1 MTPDVCRPTRHIRPA
16 RGWINDPNGLV
27 FHDDRWHVF
36 FQFNPDE
43 PRHGQI
49 HWGHVSSQDLLT
61 WREEPMAL
69 RPRPGKLDEVG
80 CWSGC
85 CTLDEGVP
93 TFCYT
98 AVDTTPADAV
108 GAIARGSADLA
119 DWTQADRP
127 SAPRFGEPVGE
138 TRDPF
143 VAWIEGRRY
152 IVQGH
157 GGPGVPAQ
165 VLVYDAT
172 DLADWKL
179 LGPLLDTSD
188 PVAVEFAAADIWEC
202 PNLVQVD
209 GQWVLLLSLWRHDG
223 VQGQLSGVRWLTG
236 DITVTDGCP
245 RFSAV
250 AGGVLDDGPAFYA
263 PQVMLDTDADGK
275 DRALLLGWSWE
286 LARDDDWL
294 DEHGWAGVLTIPR
307 ELHLRD
313 GRLVMEPAPEVLAAV
328 GADLPNPWPA
338 TQGAVLATTS
348 GPGRLLCSEADGP
361 AEVEIGS
368 PATIIVD
375 GSLVEVFTD
384 GRAFT
389 TRIYPGDASQWS
401 IEAAQVTVRQLG

>member
-1 MTPDVCRPTRHIRPA
+1 MNPDVCLPTRHIRPA
-16 RGWINDPNGLV
+16 QGWINDPNGLV
-27 FHDDRWHVF
+27 FHDGRWHVF
-36 FQFNPDE
+36 FQFNPDQ

-49 HWGHVSSQDLLT
+49 HWGHVSSDDLLT
-61 WREEPMAL
+61 WREELMAL
-69 RPRPGKLDEVG
+69 RPRPGQLDEVG

-108 GAIARGSADLA
+108 GAIATGSADLA
-119 DWTQADRP
+119 GWTQAERP
-127 SAPRFGEPVGE
+127 SAPRVGQPLAE

-143 VAWIEGRRY
+143 VARIEGRRY
-152 IVQGH
+152 VVQGH

-165 VLVYDAT
+165 VLIYDAT

-209 GQWVLLLSLWRHDG
+209 GQWVLILSLWRHDG

-236 DITVTDGCP
+236 DITVVDGCP
-245 RFSAV
+245 RFSAA

-263 PQVMLDTDADGK
+263 PQVMLDKDSDGT
-275 DRALLLGWSWE
+275 DRALLVGWSWE
-286 LARDDDWL
+286 LGRGDAWL

-313 GRLVMEPAPEVLAAV
+313 GRLVMEPAPEVLAAP
-328 GADLPNPWPA
+328 GEELQQAWSPSE
-338 TQGAVLATTS
+338 GAVVVTTG
-348 GPGRLLCSEADGP
+348 GPGQLRCSEADGP
-361 AEVEIGS
+361 GEVEIPGA
-368 PATIIVD
+368 ATVIVD
-375 GSLVEVFTD
+375 GSIVEVFH
-384 GRAFT
+384 GGSCFT
-389 TRIYPGDASQWS
+389 TRIYPTTSSRWS
-401 IEAAQVTVRQLG
+401 VEAEGAMVRRL